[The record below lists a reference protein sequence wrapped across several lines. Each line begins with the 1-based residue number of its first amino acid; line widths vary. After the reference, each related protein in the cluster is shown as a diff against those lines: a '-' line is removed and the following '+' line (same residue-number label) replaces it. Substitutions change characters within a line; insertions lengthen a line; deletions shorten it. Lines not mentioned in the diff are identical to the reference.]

1 MHDVDNGYGDL
12 QQPAGSYGAAV
23 LGTASYP
30 DLMKKAPAPSI
41 KQVPPAA
48 APLSPQKIANDM
60 VATMAAI
67 YKKKYVARG
76 LTFGPLVGKKIP
88 VKLVADADM
97 KAELAKQAER
107 IGNDIIHAMLKFNP
121 QKVLDDLTKYYDALG
136 EPLPDRLKK
145 VDENTKLNKE
155 ENGVLFGAMQGV
167 LLAQVTKDADQ
178 TLGFF
183 ALGKKPKDLGTM
195 FVRAEFAKTDNAL
208 SELAGTVAHEMAHAY
223 AGTRWRD
230 FMRVMFA
237 VGMMR
242 TGELEEGMA
251 TFFEAE
257 VTEEWLKTQ
266 PEGTKAPTPGYT
278 DMPEV
283 ADSRDTF
290 LADVDRD
297 PALYAFFGGWVDF
310 KDINHPQD
318 TIVVGKPTKKAWKWP
333 WQS

>member
-1 MHDVDNGYGDL
+1 MDQENDGYGDL
-12 QQPAGSYGAAV
+12 QQPPGPYGDAADV
-23 LGTASYP
+23 VSYP
-30 DLMKKAPAPSI
+30 DLLKKAPAPTP
-41 KQVPPAA
+41 KPVPPAA
-48 APLSPQKIANDM
+48 APPSPEKIANDM

-67 YKKKYVARG
+67 YKAKYVSRG

-88 VKLVADADM
+88 VKLVADKDM
-97 KAELAKQAER
+97 KAELEKQAER

-121 QKVLDDLTKYYDALG
+121 QKVLDDLTKMYATLG
-136 EPLPDRLKK
+136 EPFPSRLKK
-145 VDENTKLNKE
+145 IDENTKLNKD
-155 ENGVLFGAMQGV
+155 ENAFLFGAIQGA
-167 LLAQVTKDADQ
+167 LLAEVTKDADR

-183 ALGKKPKDLGTM
+183 ALGKKPKDLGVM
-195 FVRAEFAKTDNAL
+195 FVRAEFAASDNAL
-208 SELAGTVAHEMAHAY
+208 SELAGTIAHEMAHAY
-223 AGTRWRD
+223 AGVRWRD

-266 PEGTKAPTPGYT
+266 PEGAKAPTPGYT

-290 LADVDRD
+290 LADVGRD

-310 KDINHPQD
+310 KDADHPQD
-318 TIVVGKPTKKAWKWP
+318 TIIVGKPTKKAWKWP
-333 WQS
+333 WRP